1 MGLQF
6 HHRNLIKDSIKEATE
21 FCTQVC
27 DSSDGSDICISPCLQ
42 FCPGNC
48 EYLTPPPPPPSPH
61 HSSQPRKILII
72 SVTVL
77 ATALLAL
84 ACYAIYVKFY
94 LGWYSSRRRSRS
106 EPSTINQNR
115 DDFVDEDH
123 GPMVDHHIWYIQT
136 VGLQP
141 SVISSITVCKYKKGD
156 GLVEGTECSVCLNE
170 FQEDETLRL
179 LPKCNHAFH
188 IPCIDTWLRSHINC
202 PMCRAPIVK
211 KSARPSS
218 SASTTDNLGSGI
230 ESGDTRIDISDEN
243 GESETRLGVDVFE
256 EEMVQV
262 VRCENSGEMD
272 DEMQPMRR
280 SVSLDFLSASKISEA
295 LVNSNNQLAEETDS
309 SIRRSLSCSGK

>member
-27 DSSDGSDICISPCLQ
+27 DSSDDSDVCISPCLEL
-42 FCPGNC
+42 CPGNC
-48 EYLTPPPPPPSPH
+48 KYLTPPPTPPSPH

-188 IPCIDTWLRSHINC
+188 IPC
-202 PMCRAPIVK
+202 
-211 KSARPSS
+211 
-218 SASTTDNLGSGI
+218 SGI
-230 ESGDTRIDISDEN
+230 ESGDTRIDVSDEN
-243 GESETRLGVDVFE
+243 GESETRLGVEVFE
-256 EEMVQV
+256 EEMVKV

-295 LVNSNNQLAEETDS
+295 LVNSNNQLTEETDS